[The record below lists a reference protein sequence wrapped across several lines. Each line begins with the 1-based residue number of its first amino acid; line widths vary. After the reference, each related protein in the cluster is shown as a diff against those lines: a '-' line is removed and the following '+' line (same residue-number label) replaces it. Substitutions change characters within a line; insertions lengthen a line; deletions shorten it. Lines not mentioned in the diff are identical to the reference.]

1 MKPACVAAA
10 LSLAALSALSA
21 AAADKAP
28 VSFSHNDWELACD
41 NTRTCRAA
49 GYQQDGEPVSM
60 RITRKAGPGT
70 TVDIAL
76 QAGGEDELKGPLR
89 LKVGKATVSGLEGG
103 SPSLDANQVR
113 TVLPELLKSD
123 DATLTAGGGK
133 KRVLSLSG
141 LNAVLLKM
149 DEAQGRVDTP
159 GALVRRGGKPESS
172 VLAALPMPVVNALK
186 PVKARPG
193 DDALA
198 ARIFPSLKLS
208 EADGPCNSMDAV
220 QAKSLQVHRL
230 TDSKVLLSLECSV
243 GAYNST
249 SQLWIANDK
258 PPYAPSALEANG
270 DFDDK
275 DASVSSVMRVR
286 GIGDCVSSETWH
298 FDGKGFV
305 RTGATIDS
313 LCRDFPG
320 GAWNLPRYV
329 SRVVNATPSATPS
342 KP

>member
-1 MKPACVAAA
+1 MRFACVAAA

-28 VSFSHNDWELACD
+28 VSISFSHNDWELVCD

-70 TVDIAL
+70 TLDIAL
-76 QAGGEDELKGPLR
+76 QIGGEDEPKGPLR
-89 LKVGKATVSGLEGG
+89 LKVGKATVSGLDGG

-113 TVLPELLKSD
+113 AVLPELLKSD

-133 KRVLSLSG
+133 KWVLSLSG

-208 EADGPCNSMDAV
+208 EAEGPCNSMDAV
-220 QAKSLQVHRL
+220 QAKSFQVHRL

-249 SQLWIANDK
+249 SQLWIAND
-258 PPYAPSALEANG
+258 L
-270 DFDDK
+270 
-275 DASVSSVMRVR
+275 
-286 GIGDCVSSETWH
+286 
-298 FDGKGFV
+298 
-305 RTGATIDS
+305 S
-313 LCRDFPG
+313 LIHI
-320 GAWNLPRYV
+320 
-329 SRVVNATPSATPS
+329 
-342 KP
+342 